1 MEVDILVFVV
11 GLGEVAAFVEEE
23 EGEEEGLR
31 SGR

>member
-11 GLGEVAAFVEEE
+11 GLSEVVVFVEEE
-23 EGEEEGLR
+23 GVEEGLS